1 MLIERAEAVF
11 AAREAEFGSEQMR
24 ELERVVLL
32 HTVDSKWVEHIDAM
46 DDLKQGISLRS
57 YANVQPVVAY
67 RNEGA
72 DMYAQ
77 MIDDIRY
84 ETVRMIFRVRI
95 AVRQAVGKVTGQS
108 HGEGEKKTVT
118 VKKSAKVGR
127 NDPCPCGSGKKYKQ
141 CCGKE

>member
-1 MLIERAEAVF
+1 
-11 AAREAEFGSEQMR
+11 
-24 ELERVVLL
+24 
-32 HTVDSKWVEHIDAM
+32 M

-84 ETVRMIFRVRI
+84 DTVRLIFRIRI
-95 AVRQAVGKVTGQS
+95 AERKAVAKVTGQS
-108 HGEGEKKTVT
+108 HGEAEKKTVT
-118 VKKSAKVGR
+118 VIKANKVGR
-127 NDPCPCGSGKKYKQ
+127 NDPCPCGSGKKYKH